1 MGGRTFV
8 FKSNKIATLPN
19 NPKNVSDKR
28 TDEIFDL
35 ISPILVTNT
44 YELINNTQTW
54 LLLHYIT
61 KPIP

>member
-28 TDEIFDL
+28 KEEVYL
-35 ISPILVTNT
+35 
-44 YELINNTQTW
+44 
-54 LLLHYIT
+54 
-61 KPIP
+61 